1 MTILES
7 SILRGCKMFLG
18 MSLAKLILQYLGV
31 TRCGLFD
38 KLVVNLQHH
47 LPQFEANTEMN
58 KSLPLPDNSYNLE
71 E

>member
-31 TRCGLFD
+31 TGCGLFD